1 VPEQLRTVWKPLKMP
16 QKCSKSLEIAQIS
29 RTGWF
34 DYEFPRSVDSLF
46 TPVATS
52 GTVVGS
58 GAPPM
63 DPRFVTGL
71 VFMRKNPWILI
82 YATWH
87 GSHGSARAGM
97 R

>member
-1 VPEQLRTVWKPLKMP
+1 MRRQGCR
-16 QKCSKSLEIAQIS
+16 QGDRLES
-29 RTGWF
+29 TGWF
-34 DYEFPRSVDSLF
+34 DYEFPWSVDSLF
-46 TPVATS
+46 IPVATS

-71 VFMRKNPWILI
+71 VFMQKNPWILI

>member
-1 VPEQLRTVWKPLKMP
+1 MP
-16 QKCSKSLEIAQIS
+16 KCSASLCYRSPGGSAI
-29 RTGWF
+29 RVRVTGWF
-34 DYEFPRSVDSLF
+34 DYEFPWSVDSFLI
-46 TPVATS
+46 PVATS

-71 VFMRKNPWILI
+71 VFMQKNPWILI

-87 GSHGSARAGM
+87 GLHGSAKAGM